1 MRYIKTFKIFEADA
15 PIEPGNKS
23 WKISTFMK
31 DTSIPHDMQM
41 DIHDMSYE
49 LRDEGYSI
57 SYQWW
62 PPYDKDSKSYQR
74 NKYPSISITK
84 RFDEENYG
92 GFNTGSLEEISY
104 VDIKDFCE
112 RVISYL
118 DEVDYNVNIKFR
130 KENLANSGSSGSS
143 GTSEYNLND
152 SEDKD
157 VVTSKYFKIDMIS
170 RDVYGDVNESKQLDQ
185 SVIDEC
191 KDILL
196 ELEDKGIKTN
206 IHSYIND
213 QQYNRIINLKK
224 NWIQF
229 FFNRKEEFDYSD
241 IEDVVE
247 RLKSYLSEYNLHI
260 NWQSPTERQE
270 NKPTI
275 KNEYLINPMNFQSEG
290 FKTQCE
296 LHFYSN

>member
-1 MRYIKTFKIFEADA
+1 
-15 PIEPGNKS
+15 
-23 WKISTFMK
+23 MK
-31 DTSIPHDMQM
+31 H
-41 DIHDMSYE
+41 
-49 LRDEGYSI
+49 L
-57 SYQWW
+57 
-62 PPYDKDSKSYQR
+62 
-74 NKYPSISITK
+74 K
-84 RFDEENYG
+84 RF
-92 GFNTGSLEEISY
+92 
-104 VDIKDFCE
+104 
-112 RVISYL
+112 
-118 DEVDYNVNIKFR
+118 
-130 KENLANSGSSGSS
+130 
-143 GTSEYNLND
+143 
-152 SEDKD
+152 
-157 VVTSKYFKIDMIS
+157 
-170 RDVYGDVNESKQLDQ
+170 NESKELDQ

-229 FFNRKEEFDYSD
+229 FFNRKEEFNYSD

-275 KNEYLINPMNFQSEG
+275 KVTRVINPMNFQPEG
-290 FKTQCE
+290 VRTECE
-296 LHFYSN
+296 LHFK

>member
-1 MRYIKTFKIFEADA
+1 MRYLKSYKLFEADA

-23 WKISTFMK
+23 WRISSFMK

-84 RFDEENYG
+84 RVDEENDG
-92 GFNTGSLEEISY
+92 VFSTATLEEISY

-112 RVISYL
+112 RISSYL

-130 KENLANSGSSGSS
+130 KENLANL
-143 GTSEYNLND
+143 EYDLND

-157 VVTSKYFKIDMIS
+157 GVTSKYFKIDMIS
-170 RDVYGDVNESKQLDQ
+170 RD
-185 SVIDEC
+185 
-191 KDILL
+191 
-196 ELEDKGIKTN
+196 
-206 IHSYIND
+206 
-213 QQYNRIINLKK
+213 
-224 NWIQF
+224 
-229 FFNRKEEFDYSD
+229 
-241 IEDVVE
+241 
-247 RLKSYLSEYNLHI
+247 
-260 NWQSPTERQE
+260 
-270 NKPTI
+270 
-275 KNEYLINPMNFQSEG
+275 
-290 FKTQCE
+290 
-296 LHFYSN
+296 

>member
-1 MRYIKTFKIFEADA
+1 MRYLKTYKIFEADA

-23 WKISTFMK
+23 WRISSFMK

-84 RFDEENYG
+84 RVDEENDG
-92 GFNTGSLEEISY
+92 VFSTATLEEISY

-112 RVISYL
+112 RISSYL

-130 KENLANSGSSGSS
+130 KENLANL
-143 GTSEYNLND
+143 EYDLND

-170 RDVYGDVNESKQLDQ
+170 KDVFGDVNESNQFNQ
-185 SVIDEC
+185 SVVDEC

-196 ELEDKGIKTN
+196 ELEDIGIKTN
-206 IHSYIND
+206 IHSYLMYKRPRLVGYSP
-213 QQYNRIINLKK
+213 QKK
-224 NWIQF
+224 KEKWIQF

-260 NWQSPTERQE
+260 KFMSPTEQE
-270 NKPTI
+270 DNKPTI
-275 KNEYLINPMNFQSEG
+275 KTTKIMDPTTFEPYVR
-290 FKTQCE
+290 TQCE
-296 LHFYSN
+296 LYFTSN

>member
-1 MRYIKTFKIFEADA
+1 MKYLKPYNIFESGF
-15 PIEPGNKS
+15 ESGNKS
-23 WKISTFMK
+23 WRISTFMK

-84 RFDEENYG
+84 RVDEENDG
-92 GFNTGSLEEISY
+92 VFSTATLEDISY

-112 RVISYL
+112 RISSYL

-130 KENLANSGSSGSS
+130 KENLANL
-143 GTSEYNLND
+143 EYNLND

-170 RDVYGDVNESKQLDQ
+170 KDVYGDVNESNQFNQ
-185 SVIDEC
+185 SVVDEC

-196 ELEDKGIKTN
+196 ELEDIGIKTN
-206 IHSYIND
+206 IHSHLIYKRPRLVGYSP
-213 QQYNRIINLKK
+213 QK
-224 NWIQF
+224 NNEKWIQF
-229 FFNRKEEFDYSD
+229 FFSRKEEFDYSD

-260 NWQSPTERQE
+260 KWQNQAERGE

-275 KNEYLINPMNFQSEG
+275 KTTKVMDPTTFESYVR
-290 FKTQCE
+290 TQCE
-296 LHFYSN
+296 LHFN